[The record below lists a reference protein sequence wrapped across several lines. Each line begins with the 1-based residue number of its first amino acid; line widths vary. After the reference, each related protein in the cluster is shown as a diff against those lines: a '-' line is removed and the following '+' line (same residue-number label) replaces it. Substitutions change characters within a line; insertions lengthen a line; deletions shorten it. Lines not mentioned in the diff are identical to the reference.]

1 MRAPSDH
8 SSRRPVGWARPSAA
22 SGDWLC
28 GDGPLIRSAE
38 ARRLDAL
45 ADAVAAH
52 HDYLK
57 TSGVLEKHREEDA
70 RHQVLSIARQILLE
84 RIRQSTSEDAL
95 AGLVHRV
102 ASREL
107 DPHSAAEELA
117 AGVLH

>member
-1 MRAPSDH
+1 MPWPTLSPRTTTTSKPRASWK
-8 SSRRPVGWARPSAA
+8 ST
-22 SGDWLC
+22 
-28 GDGPLIRSAE
+28 E
-38 ARRLDAL
+38 
-45 ADAVAAH
+45 
-52 HDYLK
+52 
-57 TSGVLEKHREEDA
+57 EEDA

-107 DPHSAAEELA
+107 DPHSAAEGA